1 MSMAEMVVAGLA
13 LVAIAMSIVTLYLTY
28 EWKIKVEK
36 LYNMIEQDNF
46 QTSKKVEDLDT
57 ALFNVKSDMY
67 DLRVDYKK
75 SGIETLKVRTEDH
88 DKAIDAIRKDML
100 DLQVITGTLPSKAG
114 TMRETVENALEELK
128 TVQSAYKE
136 QQAVLA
142 TTKEQM
148 ENLAEAYSGLHFTSE
163 EFEQMRNELED
174 LSRRSA

>member
-1 MSMAEMVVAGLA
+1 MSMAEIIVAGLA
-13 LVAIAMSIVTLYLTY
+13 VFSIAMSIATLYLTY

-46 QTSKKVEDLDT
+46 QTNAKVEDLDT

-88 DKAIDAIRKDML
+88 DKAIDAIRKDLL

-114 TMRETVENALEELK
+114 TMMETVENALEELK
-128 TVQSAYKE
+128 AVQKSYKE
-136 QQAVLA
+136 QQAILE

-148 ENLAEAYSGLHFTSE
+148 AKLAEAYGGLHFTSE

-174 LSRRSA
+174 MSRRSA

>member
-13 LVAIAMSIVTLYLTY
+13 IVAMGMSIVTLYLTY

-46 QTSKKVEDLDT
+46 QTNKKVEDLDT

-114 TMRETVENALEELK
+114 TMRDEVENTLEALHSVQSHYLETRTLVDDMKGKVESLAKGYASIHFTSDELDVIRDKLEELK
-128 TVQSAYKE
+128 
-136 QQAVLA
+136 
-142 TTKEQM
+142 
-148 ENLAEAYSGLHFTSE
+148 
-163 EFEQMRNELED
+163 
-174 LSRRSA
+174 RRIA

>member
-13 LVAIAMSIVTLYLTY
+13 LVAIAMSIATLYLTY

-46 QTSKKVEDLDT
+46 QTNKKVEDLDT

-114 TMRETVENALEELK
+114 TMRETVENVLEELK
-128 TVQSAYKE
+128 AVQSAYKE
-136 QQAVLA
+136 QHAVLE

-148 ENLAEAYSGLHFTSE
+148 AKLAEAYGGLHFTSE